1 MIIAEMGAYYKAKG
15 MTLYDA
21 LLELY
26 KKYGYFLDNVFSIKK
41 EGVTAQEDMKKSMS
55 NLRENLP
62 KEIAGIKVNRIRDYK
77 TEIITELKTGKT
89 EPTGLPVS
97 NVIYIE
103 MEDNS
108 TLVVRP
114 SGTEPIIKLYFGIPS
129 NTEEEATKKLET
141 YKEALIK
148 ML

>member
-62 KEIAGIKVNRIRDYK
+62 KEIAGVKVSKIRDYK
-77 TEIITELKTGKT
+77 TEIITDLKTGKT
-89 EPTGLPVS
+89 EPTNLPVS

-103 MEDNS
+103 MEDKS

-129 NTEEEATKKLET
+129 ETEEEACKKLES
-141 YKEALIK
+141 YKEALMK